1 MSQIKDLFDKEME
14 AAAAAVA
21 KEEEP
26 TKKDGDGDKHGCQ
39 PGASSNNDGMVIES
53 DEEVA
58 PTPERKLAAKLFPK
72 TPFAELSPWV
82 TQAGRKVSRTCD
94 LIVEPQDCCPHHL
107 LPHHHHPT
115 TQSCKS
121 YPVPACKLW

>member
-21 KEEEP
+21 KEEP
-26 TKKDGDGDKHGCQ
+26 TKKDGDAEHGCQ
-39 PGASSNNDGMVIES
+39 PGASSKNDGMAIDS
-53 DEEVA
+53 DEEAA
-58 PTPERKLAAKLFPK
+58 PTPERKLAAKLFPM
-72 TPFAELSPWV
+72 TPLTELSPRV
-82 TQAGRKVSRTCD
+82 TQASREIIRTCD